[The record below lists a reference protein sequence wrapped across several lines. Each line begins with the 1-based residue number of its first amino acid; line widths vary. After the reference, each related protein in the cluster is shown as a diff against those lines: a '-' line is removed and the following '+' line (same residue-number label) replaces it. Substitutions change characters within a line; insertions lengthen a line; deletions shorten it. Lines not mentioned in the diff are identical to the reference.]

1 MTMPVTPV
9 KPVETPAN
17 VGATNMVA
25 AKKPLVNATASKPL
39 YSLTDIKSWEK
50 LGLYIV
56 ATISATNGFAQLSI
70 PGGIREWLIGGSALV
85 LAFIHNS
92 TPR

>member
-1 MTMPVTPV
+1 MTMPVTPIETTPPEPV
-9 KPVETPAN
+9 KLTY
-17 VGATNMVA
+17 